1 MRKYYVG
8 LDVHSKLTE
17 YEIEDADG
25 TVKARGQ
32 VPTTRVGL
40 RSLVTRHRLGP
51 GTRVALETGTMARYV
66 ATQLQALSLEPVVV
80 DAHEVRL
87 KAHRPRQKSDR
98 RDAHEIC
105 EGLRRDLYR
114 TIVHIPPERIHVLR
128 ETLARRRHF
137 VRIQS
142 MEINA
147 AKHLLRSTGR
157 RHLSVSLGCESAWR
171 KLISQIRNTLLES
184 RIECHHQVWRAAG
197 EQVARLEESLHE
209 QSRIFKADFMRL
221 QTAPGVGPIVALTAI
236 SAFSDAKR
244 FPSAKHAA
252 SYAGLVPSTSQSG
265 DRDWHGHIT
274 KQGSAELR
282 AMLCEAAHHACR
294 ANHPLNPYF
303 KSLCVRRGY
312 KMAITAIA
320 HRLCRVLYAMLRD
333 QSKFDVKKLGVEV
346 GPFEKRVVTAY
357 RLRRTSRALRA

>member
-1 MRKYYVG
+1 MREDSPMRKYYVG

-142 MEINA
+142 MEVNA

-157 RHLSVSLGCESAWR
+157 RHLSVSLGCESAT
-171 KLISQIRNTLLES
+171 S
-184 RIECHHQVWRAAG
+184 IETWGIATPNG
-197 EQVARLEESLHE
+197 RLVSLSPG
-209 QSRIFKADFMRL
+209 Q
-221 QTAPGVGPIVALTAI
+221 QTEGGP
-236 SAFSDAKR
+236 
-244 FPSAKHAA
+244 
-252 SYAGLVPSTSQSG
+252 
-265 DRDWHGHIT
+265 
-274 KQGSAELR
+274 
-282 AMLCEAAHHACR
+282 
-294 ANHPLNPYF
+294 
-303 KSLCVRRGY
+303 
-312 KMAITAIA
+312 
-320 HRLCRVLYAMLRD
+320 
-333 QSKFDVKKLGVEV
+333 
-346 GPFEKRVVTAY
+346 
-357 RLRRTSRALRA
+357 